1 MAYQA
6 LYRAFRPQTFQ
17 DVVGQEVITKTLQN
31 ALAHQK
37 VSHAYLFS
45 GPRGTGKTSVAKIF
59 AKAMNCPYGENDE
72 PCNTCDICRGITDGS
87 LDDVLEIDAASNN
100 GVDEIRDLREK
111 VKYAP
116 TLGKYKVYI
125 IDEVHMLSTGA
136 FNALLKTLEEPPK
149 HVVFILATT
158 EPHKIPLTI
167 ISRTQ
172 RFDFKK
178 VNEHA
183 MLARMHWIIKREHL
197 DVEDEALKYI
207 ARISEGGMRD
217 ALSILDQ
224 ALSFSQDQTTLS
236 DVLEITGGLEQRLL
250 VELTQAIMKRD
261 GTKVLSLF
269 DELLEQ
275 GKEPVQMLEQLLY
288 FYRDVLVQKGNDA
301 KEDLLIHTLYTED
314 FQVIVDGL
322 SVGEVYTYIRH
333 LQDGLA
339 EAKFGKNARLV
350 AEMALLKMCRLTDTG
365 DAPSV
370 SQSVT
375 QASVSVVTVD
385 SEAYQKLY
393 AQVQQLQ
400 KEMQRLMADYVVPMN
415 PAAQES
421 THIKRNTAASQD
433 GYKVNENTVFR
444 VLKKAEKQKRVELLQ
459 VWSQIQ
465 PYMKSHGKVHLSAI
479 LERAE
484 IVAASD
490 NEFLLAFQFPIH
502 AKMAA
507 QSQEL
512 FNEVQS
518 FLQEKMQKMYQM
530 IPLSKEQWV
539 IIRES
544 LMKSD
549 IKPEHE
555 NGVPEELA
563 EISEKQPDFVEEA
576 IHLFGEDLVKIE
588 E

>member
-1 MAYQA
+1 
-6 LYRAFRPQTFQ
+6 
-17 DVVGQEVITKTLQN
+17 
-31 ALAHQK
+31 
-37 VSHAYLFS
+37 
-45 GPRGTGKTSVAKIF
+45 
-59 AKAMNCPYGENDE
+59 
-72 PCNTCDICRGITDGS
+72 
-87 LDDVLEIDAASNN
+87 
-100 GVDEIRDLREK
+100 
-111 VKYAP
+111 
-116 TLGKYKVYI
+116 
-125 IDEVHMLSTGA
+125 ML
-136 FNALLKTLEEPPK
+136 P
-149 HVVFILATT
+149 
-158 EPHKIPLTI
+158 
-167 ISRTQ
+167 
-172 RFDFKK
+172 
-178 VNEHA
+178 
-183 MLARMHWIIKREHL
+183 
-197 DVEDEALKYI
+197 
-207 ARISEGGMRD
+207 
-217 ALSILDQ
+217 
-224 ALSFSQDQTTLS
+224 
-236 DVLEITGGLEQRLL
+236 
-250 VELTQAIMKRD
+250 
-261 GTKVLSLF
+261 
-269 DELLEQ
+269 ELLQ
-275 GKEPVQMLEQLLY
+275 
-288 FYRDVLVQKGNDA
+288 R
-301 KEDLLIHTLYTED
+301 
-314 FQVIVDGL
+314 
-322 SVGEVYTYIRH
+322 
-333 LQDGLA
+333 
-339 EAKFGKNARLV
+339 
-350 AEMALLKMCRLTDTG
+350 
-365 DAPSV
+365 
-370 SQSVT
+370 
-375 QASVSVVTVD
+375 QA
-385 SEAYQKLY
+385 
-393 AQVQQLQ
+393 QLQ

-544 LMKSD
+544 FMKSD